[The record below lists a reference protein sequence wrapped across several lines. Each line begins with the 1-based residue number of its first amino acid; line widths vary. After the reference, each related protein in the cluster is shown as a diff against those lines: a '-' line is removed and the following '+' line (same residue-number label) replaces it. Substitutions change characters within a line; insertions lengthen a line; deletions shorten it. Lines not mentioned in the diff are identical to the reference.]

1 METYTQKI
9 ILVGI
14 TGSQAHGL
22 AGPTSDID
30 MRGVFL
36 YPTEA
41 VLGLP
46 EFRGPDVSTSTVEDV
61 VLYEVGKFVGL
72 ALAANPSILEL
83 LFLPEY
89 GCITNEGKL
98 LVVKR
103 EAFLSKKVRN
113 TYGGYA
119 TAQYK
124 RLVRREKDGMVG
136 FGPKTSKRRE
146 KHARH
151 LARLLL
157 QGQELLA
164 NGDFSVKLSK
174 KDRNTVRKVEKL
186 STEDLGKFFE
196 EELQKMDEIKSPLP
210 DEPDVELVNYL
221 LLEIRRD
228 NYDA

>member
-1 METYTQKI
+1 MDTYSQKT
-9 ILVGI
+9 ILLGI

-22 AGPTSDID
+22 SGPDSDID
-30 MRGVFL
+30 MRGIFL

-41 VLGLP
+41 ILGLDK
-46 EFRGPDVSTSTVEDV
+46 FCGDAVSTSGTDDI
-61 VLYEVGKFVGL
+61 VLYEVGKFVRL

-89 GCITNEGKL
+89 GYISNEGKM

-103 EAFLSKKVRN
+103 EAFLSQKVLQ

-124 RLVRREKDGMVG
+124 RLVTREHDGMVG
-136 FGPKTSKRRE
+136 FGTKTSKRRE

-157 QGQELLA
+157 QGQQLLEE
-164 NGDFSVKLSK
+164 GTLTVKLSK
-174 KDRNTVRKVEKL
+174 SQRKFVRDAEKL
-186 STEDLGKFFE
+186 STFDLG
-196 EELQKMDEIKSPLP
+196 ELFANEMEKMDAIKTSLP
-210 DEPDVELVNYL
+210 VEPDYELVNWL

-228 NYDA
+228 NYT

>member
-1 METYTQKI
+1 METYAQKI

-22 AGPTSDID
+22 AGPDSDID
-30 MRGVFL
+30 MRGVFV

-41 VLGLP
+41 ILGLSK
-46 EFRGPDVSTSTVEDV
+46 FCGPDVSTSSVDDTVM
-61 VLYEVGKFVGL
+61 YEVGKFIHL

-89 GCITNEGKL
+89 GHITNEGKM
-98 LVVKR
+98 LVVRR
-103 EAFLSKKVRN
+103 EAFLSKKVRQ

-119 TAQYK
+119 VQQYK
-124 RLVRREKDGMVG
+124 KLKLREEQGMEG
-136 FGPKTSKRRE
+136 WGPALKKRRE
-146 KHARH
+146 KHGRH

-164 NGDFSVKLSK
+164 TGEFSVKLNK
-174 KDRNTVRKVEKL
+174 KSRDLVRKVAIM
-186 STEDLGKFFE
+186 STDDIGKWFE

-210 DEPDVELVNYL
+210 DEPDYELVDYL
-221 LLEIRRD
+221 LQETRRD
-228 NYDA
+228 NYNA

>member
-1 METYTQKI
+1 MDKPKQKI
-9 ILVGI
+9 VLLGV

-22 AGPTSDID
+22 AHPDSDID
-30 MRGVFL
+30 MRGVFI

-41 VLGLP
+41 ILGLP
-46 EFRGPDVSTSTVEDV
+46 KFCGKDVSTSTVDDV
-61 VLYEVGKFVGL
+61 VLYEVGKFVSL

-89 GCITNEGKL
+89 GCITDEGRL

-103 EAFLSKKVRN
+103 EAFLSQKVRQ

-119 TAQYK
+119 TQQYK
-124 RLVRREKDGMVG
+124 RLVQREQAGMVG

-157 QGQELLA
+157 QGQQLLTE
-164 NGDFSVKLSK
+164 GTLTVKLSK
-174 KDRNTVRKVEKL
+174 AQRKIVRAAEKL
-186 STEDLGKFFE
+186 STEDLGKFFADE
-196 EELQKMDEIKSPLP
+196 MAHMDEIKSSLP
-210 DEPDVELVNYL
+210 EEPDYELVNYI
-221 LLEIRRD
+221 LLEMRRD
-228 NYDA
+228 NY

>member
-1 METYTQKI
+1 METYKQKT
-9 ILVGI
+9 ILLGI

-30 MRGVFL
+30 MRGIFL

-41 VLGLP
+41 ILGLSK
-46 EFRGPDVSTSTVEDV
+46 FRGPDVSTSAVDDV
-61 VLYEVGKFVGL
+61 VLYEVGKFVSL

-89 GCITNEGKL
+89 GHITNEGKL

-103 EAFLSKKVRN
+103 EAFLSKKVRQ

-119 TAQYK
+119 TQQYK

-151 LARLLL
+151 LMRLMI

-164 NGDFSVKLSK
+164 TGEFSVGLNKR
-174 KDRNTVRKVEKL
+174 DRNAVRKVEKL
-186 STEDLGKFFE
+186 STEDLGKLFK

-210 DEPDVELVNYL
+210 DEPDYELVNYL
-221 LLEIRRD
+221 LLEIRGD
-228 NYDA
+228 NYGR